1 MEEID
6 RELLIKEISI
16 RLFYGVKAQ
25 VYKYDEEKGKIEVS
39 LKIYS
44 INTDGY
50 VYFEINKY
58 DINYLPIDDCRLYLR
73 PLYSM
78 TEEELEE
85 FRSFHCV
92 HDLHPYFYPTMCN
105 MPNLTNMFNWLNKH
119 HIDYRGLIP
128 KGLALEAPDRMYNI
142 K

>member
-1 MEEID
+1 MTSEEKQ
-6 RELLIKEISI
+6 LLLEDLSA
-16 RLFYGVKAQ
+16 RLPYGVYVHIRYNTGEPCYGKLTSRDIQ
-25 VYKYDEEKGKIEVS
+25 WFVDLKIESV
-39 LKIYS
+39 K
-44 INTDGY
+44 
-50 VYFEINKY
+50 
-58 DINYLPIDDCRLYLR
+58 PYLR

-78 TEEELEE
+78 TKEELEE
-85 FRSFHCV
+85 FRAFHCV
-92 HDLHPYFYPTMCN
+92 HDLHPYFYPMMCN